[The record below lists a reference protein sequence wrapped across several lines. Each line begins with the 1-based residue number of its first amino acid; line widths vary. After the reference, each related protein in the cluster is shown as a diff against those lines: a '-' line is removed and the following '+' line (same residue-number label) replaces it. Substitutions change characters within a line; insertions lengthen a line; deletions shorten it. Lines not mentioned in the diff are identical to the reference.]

1 MWGANFLL
9 VALLAVALALRL
21 YGIDWDDGHGF
32 HPDERSFYMRAGD
45 MLCLL
50 TAGPDAD
57 GPYCSAAHLRSLL
70 AGDQFQGI
78 EPGLPDLETVL
89 SAERSPLNPRW
100 FPLGSALIYAL
111 VLLRTLLEP
120 FVDWGVMEL
129 RFAGRTLAGLADVGS
144 VWLLYLIGRRMYGRW
159 TGILA
164 AGLTTFAV
172 IHIQHAHFYRPEP
185 FTVLA
190 SLGALWAMLRFIDSG
205 RARDGALLGVLVGL
219 AMAPKVSV
227 APILAPLVLTFLWVA
242 KDRAQREWAQ
252 LSPGDIARVV
262 PVAALAGVAALA
274 TFFITTPYAFLDFA
288 NFIGDIREQAGM
300 AGEAGR
306 FPFTWQYADT
316 PVFLY
321 QIRQT
326 AVWGLGLPLGIVAW
340 VAAPVTAWF
349 AWRGGITQRSDLLL
363 LAWAVPA
370 LVFLELFEVKFL
382 RYVFPL
388 MPFYILMAARM
399 LVAFVIWARNRRRAV
414 AGSAEPPPD
423 DAPFS
428 EEWHATP
435 PTVGDDLIFDEPLF
449 GDEPFP
455 DAPYSEEWHA
465 TPPLA
470 GATVAANTARQTP
483 SPVVDSAAWRSRWN
497 GVGSLINRYAY
508 PISVA
513 TVAIV
518 LMATVLYAIAFVGVY
533 GRTHTAIAASDWI
546 NNNVPRNASI
556 INGGSYWDEQIPN
569 LRGYDVW
576 TFPAYHPDRDLNKI
590 PELIER
596 LADADY
602 VTFYS
607 NRAYGSVARLPDEFP
622 QSSTFYRLL
631 FSGDLGYQME
641 RAFTS
646 YPTLAGVHLRDDPY
660 GRAGLATPPIAP
672 GGDGGQPDGIV
683 INLGYADENVI
694 GYDHPQ
700 VLIFRN
706 VERLAERQIRESIN
720 AAAESTASTGGSLM
734 LSPSALDAQQSG
746 GTWPELFH
754 RDGWANRV
762 PWLSWLLVIELICLI
777 AFPFTWWLMRPLP
790 DRGTLFARVLGL
802 LLVAWVAWWLVN
814 AGVLRYSAE
823 ALWLAMFVVAIPSA
837 VVLWR
842 QWRPMLGWLREKW
855 RLVLTAEALFLLA
868 YLAFVLIRATNP
880 DLWHPWRGGE
890 KPMELAYFTAVAR
903 SSVLPPY
910 DPWFSGG
917 YLNYYYWGYFIL
929 SVPVRLTGIPPAAA
943 FNVAVPLLF
952 ALTATGAGS
961 LVYNLVAVSSFR
973 RKAKSRTSLSRGIL
987 DSRFRGN
994 DGEVHGNDRK
1004 APGSVGWQ
1012 VRKWIPSGG
1021 ALAGVAAAVMG
1032 TVAGN
1037 LDGVM
1042 QLAGMGQRKLEGMT
1056 APLSSFD
1063 FWRSSRAIPETPEF
1077 EPSRLT
1083 PWLEADNFVETG
1095 FHITEFP
1102 FFTFLFADLHAH
1114 MMTMPFAVL
1123 ALALG
1128 FALLVGLS
1136 RVSFRA
1142 PWPWVVVFV
1151 LALAVGSLW
1160 TINSWEYPAY
1170 ALLMIGSVAGAAWVT
1185 PGSLRTRFS
1194 VVVLLGLLALAGSYL
1209 AFQPFHAANETF
1221 GTGIE
1226 PTRWRTPISNYLLIH
1241 ALPLLTAACLLF
1253 ATLPRAVAPV
1263 LARVKLRRPLPS
1275 LDQWLLSGVVLG
1287 LLLAC
1292 YFWAAGFITV
1302 GFLTVAL
1309 TLTAWALVTSL
1320 ASEDYPERCAD
1331 LMALGMLA
1339 MALAIGIGVDL
1350 IRVEGDIARMNTL
1363 FKYYLVAWL
1372 LFAASGGYGFWRGWT
1387 AAATSGRFVR
1397 STLRWMA
1404 ACVVLAVFA
1413 GTLVY
1418 PALATPVRIADRF
1431 HPLPLTLDGEAWM
1444 QSAVYHPPDWCSE
1457 RALEPIEISRDY
1469 DAIRWLQDN
1478 VSGTP
1483 VVLEGHGVQYCWNSR
1498 ISQYTGLPTVLGW
1511 PWHQH
1516 QQRGDGEIVRRRAR
1530 DVETMY
1536 STPSHDRA
1544 LELLEEYGVEY
1555 IVVGALERGYYGERG
1570 IAKFDA
1576 MVEKGSLTLAYGN
1589 DGTRVYRVRRN

>member
-1 MWGANFLL
+1 
-9 VALLAVALALRL
+9 
-21 YGIDWDDGHGF
+21 
-32 HPDERSFYMRAGD
+32 MRAGD
-45 MLCLL
+45 MLCLP
-50 TAGPDAD
+50 GPDTD

-70 AGDQFQGI
+70 AGEQFAGM
-78 EPGLPDLETVL
+78 EPGLPDLRTAL
-89 SAERSPLNPRW
+89 SAEGSPLNPRW

-129 RFAGRTLAGLADVGS
+129 RFAGRTLAALADVGS
-144 VWLLYLIGRRMYGRW
+144 VGLIYLIGRRMYGRW

-164 AGLTTFAV
+164 AALTTFAV

-190 SLGALWAMLRFIDSG
+190 SLSALWAMLRFIDSG
-205 RARDGALLGVLVGL
+205 RVRDGVLLGALVGL

-242 KDRAQREWAQ
+242 KDRAQREWTQ
-252 LSPGDIARVV
+252 LRPAHIARVV

-316 PVFLY
+316 PALLY

-326 AVWGLGLPLGIVAW
+326 AVWGLGLPLGIAAW

-349 AWRGGITQRSDLLL
+349 AWRGGVAQRFDLLL

-370 LVFLELFEVKFL
+370 FVFLELFEVKFL

-399 LVAFVIWARNRRRAV
+399 LAAFVVWARGRRRLI
-414 AGSAEPPPD
+414 AGGDESAPG

-455 DAPYSEEWHA
+455 DAPFSEEWHA

-470 GATVAANTARQTP
+470 GATVAANVTRRSSPPVIASAARQ
-483 SPVVDSAAWRSRWN
+483 SRWN
-497 GVGSLINRYAY
+497 AVGSLINRYVY
-508 PISVA
+508 PVSVA
-513 TVAIV
+513 TVAVV

-533 GRTHTAIAASDWI
+533 GRTHTAVAASDWI
-546 NNNVPRNASI
+546 NNNVSRNASI

-569 LRGYDVW
+569 LHGYDVW
-576 TFPAYHPDRDLNKI
+576 TFPAYHPDRDLDKI

-596 LADADY
+596 LAGADY
-602 VTFYS
+602 VVFYS

-622 QSSTFYRLL
+622 QSSGFYRLL
-631 FSGDLGYQME
+631 FSGDLGYRLE

-646 YPTLAGVHLRDDPY
+646 YPSLAGVQLRDDPY
-660 GRAGLATPPIAP
+660 GRAGLATPSIAP
-672 GGDGGQPDGIV
+672 GGNDGQPDGIV

-706 VERLAERQIRESIN
+706 VEHFTEQQIREIIN
-720 AAAESTASTGGSLM
+720 TAAESTASTYAPLM
-734 LSPSALDAQQSG
+734 LSPAALEAQRSG
-746 GTWPELFH
+746 GTWSEIFD

-762 PWLSWLLVIELICLI
+762 PWLSWLLVIELICLV

-790 DRGTLFARVLGL
+790 DRGILFARVLGL

-814 AGVLRYSAE
+814 AGVLRFSAGTV
-823 ALWLAMFVVAIPSA
+823 WLAMFVVAIPSA

-842 QWRPMLGWLREKW
+842 QWRQMLDWLREKW
-855 RLVLTAEALFLLA
+855 RLALTAEALFLLA
-868 YLAFVLIRATNP
+868 YLAFVLVRAANP

-929 SVPVRLTGIPPAAA
+929 SVPVRLTGMTPATA

-952 ALTATGAGS
+952 ALTATGVGS
-961 LVYNLVAVSSFR
+961 LVYNLVAVSAFR
-973 RKAKSRTSLSRGIL
+973 RKAQAGASLARGAL

-994 DGEVHGNDRK
+994 DGAAPGDDGAVLGNDGEL
-1004 APGSVGWQ
+1004 PGNYGAVRESVGWR
-1012 VRKWIPSGG
+1012 VRRWVPGG
-1021 ALAGVAAAVMG
+1021 AAVAGLAAAVMA
-1032 TVAGN
+1032 TVSGN
-1037 LDGVM
+1037 LDGVA
-1042 QLAGMGQRKLEGMT
+1042 QLGEMARRKLDGMT

-1083 PWLEADNFVETG
+1083 PWLEGDNFVETG

-1128 FALLVGLS
+1128 FALLVGLNRGS
-1136 RVSFRA
+1136 LRA
-1142 PWPWVVVFV
+1142 PWPWVAVFA

-1160 TINSWEYPAY
+1160 AINSWEYPAY
-1170 ALLMIGSVAGAAWVT
+1170 ALLMLGCIAGAAWML
-1185 PGSLRTRFS
+1185 PGPIKTRLAVAAALS
-1194 VVVLLGLLALAGSYL
+1194 LLALAVSYL
-1209 AFQPFHAANETF
+1209 AFLPFHTATETF

-1226 PTRWRTPISNYLLIH
+1226 PTRWRTPMSNYLLIH
-1241 ALPLLTAACLLF
+1241 VLPLLAAACLLA
-1253 ATLPRAVAPV
+1253 ATLPRAIVPV
-1263 LARVKLRRPLPS
+1263 LARVKGRRRIEAR
-1275 LDQWLLSGVVLG
+1275 DQWMLVGVALG

-1292 YFWAAGFITV
+1292 YFWAAGFITA

-1309 TLTAWALVTSL
+1309 TLTAWALLASL
-1320 ASEDYPERCAD
+1320 AAEEYPERRAD
-1331 LMALGMLA
+1331 LMALAMLA
-1339 MALAIGIGVDL
+1339 MALAIGIGVEL
-1350 IRVEGDIARMNTL
+1350 VRVEGDIARMNTL
-1363 FKYYLVAWL
+1363 FKYYLVAWV
-1372 LFAASGGYGFWRGWT
+1372 LFAASGAYGLWRGWT
-1387 AAATSGRFVR
+1387 FAGQRGGFVR
-1397 STLRWMA
+1397 NTLRWMA
-1404 ACVVLAVFA
+1404 AGIVLAIIA

-1431 HPLPLTLDGEAWM
+1431 NPLPLTLDGTAWM
-1444 QSAVYHPPDWCSE
+1444 PAAVYHPPDWCAE
-1457 RALEPIEISRDY
+1457 TPLEPIELRWDY
-1469 DAIRWLQDN
+1469 EAIRWLQDN
-1478 VSGTP
+1478 VLGTP
-1483 VVLEGHGVQYCWNSR
+1483 VALEGHGIQYCWNSR
-1498 ISQYTGLPTVLGW
+1498 VAQYTGLPTVLGW
-1511 PWHQH
+1511 PWHQQ

-1530 DVETMY
+1530 DVETLY

-1576 MVEKGSLTLAYGN
+1576 MVERGSLILAYAN
-1589 DGTRVYRVRRN
+1589 DGARVYRVVRR